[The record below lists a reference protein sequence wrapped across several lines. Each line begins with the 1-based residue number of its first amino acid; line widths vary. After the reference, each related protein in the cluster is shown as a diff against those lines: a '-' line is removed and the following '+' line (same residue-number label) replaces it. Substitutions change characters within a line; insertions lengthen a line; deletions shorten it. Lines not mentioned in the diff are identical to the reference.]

1 MVLPS
6 VYIKRFPLE
15 PEIDEQPSGVLSS
28 PLVSAE
34 GGLVLKVIPAF
45 LPKYQLLASPCP
57 KIERLI
63 IDINKK
69 IKVLKNPF
77 SSNIT

>member
-15 PEIDEQPSGVLSS
+15 SEIEEQPSEVLSS
-28 PLVSAE
+28 PSVSAE
-34 GGLVLKVIPAF
+34 GGLVLNVTPALF
-45 LPKYQLLASPCP
+45 PKYQLLASPCP

>member
-1 MVLPS
+1 
-6 VYIKRFPLE
+6 
-15 PEIDEQPSGVLSS
+15 
-28 PLVSAE
+28 
-34 GGLVLKVIPAF
+34 VLKVIPAF